1 MDKRSTT
8 ENQKATWNALQT
20 TETNAY
26 KANKNFTLFQ
36 SSYTPGPLWSSKFQ
50 QFLSIQSTQKTADTL
65 QPQRTLPS
73 LNDLSPTLESSK
85 LTSDTNSEPTLPK
98 RCLVWVNFLL
108 LYYGVSIIWITPL
121 PHRSLPKI
129 SLFPITDYKLKT
141 PLKMTH
147 SGRYVL
153 PSTSTWSFKNLLS
166 ISAIVMVTILAFWF
180 PDAQR
185 LSNVNF
191 QSHFPKYEIFLA
203 IKITKPP
210 FSLLLVTTF
219 LQTSSEINQHQILRV
234 CVCVSEGDV
243 G

>member
-1 MDKRSTT
+1 MFLKRNKYIDDRMTTKVDKRSTT

-20 TETNAY
+20 TETNAH
-26 KANKNFTLFQ
+26 KADKNFTLFQ

-65 QPQRTLPS
+65 QLQRTLPS

-85 LTSDTNSEPTLPK
+85 LTSDTNSKPTLPK
-98 RCLVWVNFLL
+98 RCLVWVNFLS

-185 LSNVNF
+185 LSPM
-191 QSHFPKYEIFLA
+191 SSSKAIFPNMKY
-203 IKITKPP
+203 P
-210 FSLLLVTTF
+210 LLLKLPNLLSLYYWSPHPSKLV
-219 LQTSSEINQHQILRV
+219 RK
-234 CVCVSEGDV
+234 
-243 G
+243 